1 MLIAGFRQF
10 FMVAM
15 IAGLGDGEVSGEL
28 ANSMG
33 VQLVVESCPRRDEKC
48 GANGVQ
54 PAAAAQHLFGSKSI
68 YEYDMLSEADHNCAE
83 AFR

>member
-15 IAGLGDGEVSGEL
+15 IAGLGDGEVSDEL

-33 VQLVVESCPRRDEKC
+33 VQNVVESCRRRDEKC
-48 GANGVQ
+48 GANGVL
-54 PAAAAQHLFGSKSI
+54 PAAAAQHLLGSKSI
-68 YEYDMLSEADHNCAE
+68 HGV
-83 AFR
+83 